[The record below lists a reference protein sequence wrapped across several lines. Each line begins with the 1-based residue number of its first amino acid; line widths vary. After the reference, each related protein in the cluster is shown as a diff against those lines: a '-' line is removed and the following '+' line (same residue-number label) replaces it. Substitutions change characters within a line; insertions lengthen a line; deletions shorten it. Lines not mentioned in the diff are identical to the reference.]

1 MLLTARGHK
10 LESIAPLLLQAA
22 AALDSETA
30 NIQAKPVSNTLY
42 FHLPFH
48 PYGIQKQTVRHLYNE
63 ILQPHVPYDNMQVAI
78 SWPKNLRDL
87 FTKARLDIPNGI
99 CLQDLIRKLTTT
111 TTDPTSPL

>member
-1 MLLTARGHK
+1 MRLTARGHK

-42 FHLPFH
+42 FHLPYH
-48 PYGIQKQTVRHLYNE
+48 SYGIQRQTFRCLYNE

-78 SWPKNLRDL
+78 SRPKNL
-87 FTKARLDIPNGI
+87 
-99 CLQDLIRKLTTT
+99 
-111 TTDPTSPL
+111 